1 VRPAGCGGGAARRV
15 HRARL
20 HRSALQR
27 RVGLFHVVE
36 AGLGG
41 ERVRDVRVGHLRPA
55 VGEVPEEDA
64 PAIRLVAVELHP
76 ELRGLAL
83 DLLGH
88 ADDLVEVLRLRPAA
102 LTDVVPVEPV
112 ARLPIEADAVGAVRE
127 ILFVPDGPEL
137 VLRHPRLDDLAVGEA
152 QVADL
157 GHHARLLLHVEVG
170 LVRETV
176 APDVAVA
183 LHRGVLVVG
192 QRGVRRGRDVGRE
205 RRVGLHDIAEH
216 LLAQAVVAV
225 GRIVEAIVGEDV
237 VLVVAEPGH
246 DAGVVPQAPHLE
258 LGLAPRLVEE
268 GGILRVA
275 AAGEHEVVGD
285 DDAEFVAAGVEV
297 ILLVDAAAPDAH
309 GVDVGVLGGLEQ
321 QVVAGGVHAGEDRVG
336 RRPVHALEEDLLPV
350 DRDDER
356 DAAVVVRLLDEIHGA
371 DAELAA
377 APVELAAAAAEDRC
391 PFVQGLRA
399 VIVRPPELRLGHD
412 EALDVARAR
421 RIAGEGKL
429 AGLTRDGELDLD
441 RSGRAVVVAQLD
453 EGLQFGAAVRAQR
466 DRADKHVG
474 DLDLVDEEPR
484 HGLPD
489 ADGDE
494 ARRDVPAVAG
504 LGLAHLQAEG
514 VAVAAHLGAAGGA
527 VRRIDGGTETD
538 LETVGAGLHVVG
550 DVHAQRRE
558 HVLVLPD
565 DLAVELH
572 GGEAV
577 QPLEQQVQPLA
588 GPGRGRREVG
598 AVPPVPLLHPTD
610 LIVVHPHEGI
620 ADQAGALAVEVDVT
634 GHLRVDPAL
643 VERQGRAAG
652 RQPKVGLGRH
662 EFPRGIQG
670 QGLFHG

>member
-1 VRPAGCGGGAARRV
+1 MTV
-15 HRARL
+15 
-20 HRSALQR
+20 
-27 RVGLFHVVE
+27 
-36 AGLGG
+36 
-41 ERVRDVRVGHLRPA
+41 
-55 VGEVPEEDA
+55 
-64 PAIRLVAVELHP
+64 
-76 ELRGLAL
+76 
-83 DLLGH
+83 
-88 ADDLVEVLRLRPAA
+88 
-102 LTDVVPVEPV
+102 
-112 ARLPIEADAVGAVRE
+112 EADAVGAVRE
-127 ILFVPDGPEL
+127 VFLVPDGPEL
-137 VLRHPRLDDLAVGEA
+137 VLRHPRLDDLAVGET

-170 LVRETV
+170 LVREPV

-183 LHRGVLVVG
+183 LHRGVLVVS
-192 QRGVRRGRDVGRE
+192 QRRVRRGRHVRRE
-205 RRVGLHDIAEH
+205 RRVGLHDVAEH
-216 LLAQAVVAV
+216 FLAQAVVPV
-225 GRIVEAIVGEDV
+225 GRIVETVVGQDV
-237 VLVVAEPGH
+237 VLVVTEPGH
-246 DAGVVPQAPHLE
+246 DARVVPQAPHLK

-268 GGILRVA
+268 GGILRVT
-275 AAGEHEVVGD
+275 AAGEHEVVRD
-285 DDAEFVAAGVEV
+285 EDAEFVTAGVEIV
-297 ILLVDAAAPDAH
+297 LLVHAAAPDAH

-356 DAAVVVRLLDEIHGA
+356 DAAIVVGHLDEIHGA

-377 APVELAAAAAEDRC
+377 APVEFAAAAAEHGRAL
-391 PFVQGLRA
+391 VQGLRA
-399 VIVRPPELRLGHD
+399 VVVRPPELRLRHD
-412 EALDVARAR
+412 EALDVTRSDR
-421 RIAGEGKL
+421 VAGERQQARLPGD
-429 AGLTRDGELDLD
+429 RELDLH
-441 RSGRAVVVAQLD
+441 RPGRAVVMAQFD
-453 EGLQFGAAVRAQR
+453 EGLQLGAAIRPQR
-466 DRADKHVG
+466 DGAHEHVG
-474 DLDLVDEEPR
+474 DLHLVHQQPR
-484 HGLPD
+484 HRFPD

-494 ARRDVPAVAG
+494 PRRDVPAVTR
-504 LGLAHLQAEG
+504 LRLAHLETED
-514 VAVAAHLGAAGGA
+514 VAVATHLGCA
-527 VRRIDGGTETD
+527 RRTIGRVDGRAETD
-538 LETVGAGLHVVG
+538 LEAVGARLHVVG

-670 QGLFHG
+670 QGLFHGEREGGSKRIDQAVIPSARRALRPRIFRFAATGTCAKRTRPSCDACSRKTASLPHTTLSSSRAATRCSISPRGQLDRHSSTQTFG